1 VVRGSDAGRYRVM
14 LVSSS
19 GGVLLDVLALRPWW
33 ADHEVSWAAV
43 RAADTEA
50 ALSGQ
55 EVTWVPEVGAR
66 QPVQVL
72 AGLVRALRM
81 IKRQRPDVIVSAG
94 SGAAVP
100 FFLAARLSRTAC
112 VWIDTLN
119 LVHRRGLAAGLC
131 SRLAGGVLVQ
141 QPSLAERHPHA
152 LYLGEL
158 Y

>member
-66 QPVQVL
+66 QPIQVL

-81 IKRQRPDVIVSAG
+81 IRRQRPDVIVSAG

-119 LVHRRGLAAGLC
+119 LTHRRGLAARLC
-131 SRLAGGVLVQ
+131 ARLAGGVLVQ
-141 QPSLAERHPHA
+141 QPGLAERYPHA